1 MRLRY
6 PPGVIHSPGRP
17 RLKPLLL
24 PVEHGGWGLIGA
36 PILLG
41 LIVAPS
47 LHGGLI
53 SAAALLLF
61 LSRQPLKIAAKDILR
76 KKSFP
81 RTSWAGG
88 FALAEIGL
96 GVILLAVAYSPPS
109 LLPLVILALLSAAQ
123 FALETFGKGRAILP
137 ELVGSAAA
145 AVFATLIT
153 LTGGTEPKLAWLF
166 AGALTVHAWLAVV
179 YVTRRLNHHESTR
192 AVGLSASAAVG
203 LAAVVCARGAL
214 GWPLLAGFAILAG
227 RALWGVSKLQTKRRA
242 QIVGVQEVCYTLLL
256 VVALILAR

>member
-1 MRLRY
+1 MSQA
-6 PPGVIHSPGRP
+6 PERP
-17 RLKPLLL
+17 RLKPLLI

-41 LIVAPS
+41 LVVSPS
-47 LHGGLI
+47 ARGAI
-53 SAAALLLF
+53 IAVAALLLF

-76 KKSFP
+76 KKRYP

-96 GVILLAVAYSPPS
+96 GVILLAVAYSPQL
-109 LLPLVILALLSAAQ
+109 LLPLTALALLSAAQ
-123 FALETFGKGRAILP
+123 FGLETFGKGRAILP

-153 LTGGTEPKLAWLF
+153 LAGGTEPRLAWLL

-179 YVTRRLNHHESTR
+179 YVTRRLNHHESTL
-192 AVGLSASAAVG
+192 AVGLSAGTALI
-203 LAAVVCARGAL
+203 LATLVWSRNGMGWHVVPA
-214 GWPLLAGFAILAG
+214 FAILAG

-242 QIVGVQEVCYTLLL
+242 QIVGIQEVCYTLLL